1 MVDNYE
7 WCGSS
12 TYQASG
18 WETIVNDFEDL
29 GVAAYMS
36 EYGFVL
42 SFSQGQYTL
51 TPLPWQLHHEPAT
64 IMARGGVAL
73 LAADDGRV

>member
-1 MVDNYE
+1 VSDNYE

-36 EYGFVL
+36 EYGYVL
-42 SFSQGQYTL
+42 SFSRD
-51 TPLPWQLHHEPAT
+51 LHTDGASL
-64 IMARGGVAL
+64 VAVL
-73 LAADDGRV
+73 RTRRDCGKR